1 MDNYFEKIKEY
12 LKMDTEITYDEF
24 VAFYTDFMEN
34 LNKNFPGLDRN
45 ALIKGRFIC
54 SILQANSG
62 ERSRRKT
69 SIAKKYKKMMEKSE
83 FWAGAI
89 KHRLL
94 KDGMTVAEIDEADK
108 ALHESV

>member
-1 MDNYFEKIKEY
+1 MNNYFEKIKEY
-12 LKMDTEITYDEF
+12 LKMDTEISYDEF
-24 VAFYTDFMEN
+24 AAFYADFMGD
-34 LNKNFPGLDRN
+34 LNKSFPELDQD

-54 SILQANSG
+54 SILQANSAD
-62 ERSRRKT
+62 RSRRKT
-69 SIAKKYKKMMEKSE
+69 AYAKKYKKMMEKSE

-94 KDGMTVAEIDEADK
+94 KEGMTIAELDEADK